1 MTDAERIIALEAYV
15 RELHTKI
22 EDARELRANPND
34 VDAAL
39 ADILNDI
46 SCTSDGTWGDMK
58 FLTGPIR

>member
-1 MTDAERIIALEAYV
+1 MTDAERIIALEEYISDIH
-15 RELHTKI
+15 LKI
-22 EDARELRANPND
+22 EQARSLGASYI
-34 VDAAL
+34 DAAL